1 MNFNYNVIFIRA
13 KTFKT
18 SSNPYSI
25 NFPFNMCPFIKILI
39 RERERETK
47 KQRKNNQ

>member
-39 RERERETK
+39 RERERDKEAK
-47 KQRKNNQ
+47 EE